1 MAYTTTKAAVAALE
15 INGAVAP
22 TQQMTSR
29 RMAGL
34 MALMFGALMVF
45 GTGLAGADI
54 MHDAAHDSRH
64 AYGFPCH

>member
-1 MAYTTTKAAVAALE
+1 MAHTQIKAAVAVQTKE
-15 INGAVAP
+15 IS
-22 TQQMTSR
+22 SR

-45 GTGLAGADI
+45 GTGLAGAD
-54 MHDAAHDSRH
+54 MLHDAAHDSRH